1 MPDFP
6 SSTPI
11 KKSSPTNVN
20 DIAMKPNS
28 IKLRLFFLNQ
38 VWLTQQ
44 KQ

>member
-11 KKSSPTNVN
+11 KKPSPTNAN

-28 IKLRLFFLNQ
+28 IKLRLFSLNQ
-38 VWLTQQ
+38 EWLTQQ